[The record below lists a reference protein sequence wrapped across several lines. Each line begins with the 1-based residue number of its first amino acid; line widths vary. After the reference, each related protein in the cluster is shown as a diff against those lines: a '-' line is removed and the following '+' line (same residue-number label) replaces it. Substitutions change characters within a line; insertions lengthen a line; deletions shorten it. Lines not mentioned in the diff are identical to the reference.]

1 MNKRQYLLGLV
12 FASIMGATLALGGYQ
27 LLNEGQ
33 SRQPY
38 MAETVPV
45 AVEQV
50 NHTYTATVPK
60 ELNFV
65 EAAKQVTP
73 GVVHI
78 RSTMEATTASR
89 SNDPFDQY
97 FRQFFGD
104 QGRGGYQ
111 QRPSVGTGSG
121 VIISSDGYIATNNHV
136 IDNATDIEI
145 LLNDNR
151 TYKAKLVG
159 VDPTTDLA
167 LLKIEEHGLPVVTF
181 ANSDVIEVGEWVLAI
196 GNPFEFRSTVT
207 AGIVSAKGR
216 NINILRNR
224 KGNSIES
231 FIQTDAAVNP
241 GNSGGALVDL
251 SGQLVGINT
260 AIATPTGS
268 YAGYSFAVPSNLIK
282 KVVADLKDYG
292 EVQRALLGVSIQSVN
307 SELAE
312 QKGLDVLQGVYVS
325 EVGVNSGAKEA
336 GIKQG
341 DVIVALNG
349 QRVDKS
355 SELQE
360 KVAVN
365 RPGDTIDVT
374 YLRGGEERTVS
385 VLLRNDLGTTAIVEA
400 TDKSVLFEG
409 ATFEDVSQQ
418 DMSRL
423 RIDSGAKLVILDDG
437 LWKDSGIKEGFI
449 ITRIKS
455 KSVKNIAVLTKILDE
470 LPNGTGVLI
479 EGVYPS
485 GQRAYYAI
493 GL

>member
-12 FASIMGATLALGGYQ
+12 FASVMGASLALGGYQ
-27 LLNEGQ
+27 LFKDDSKQQYVLE
-33 SRQPY
+33 S
-38 MAETVPV
+38 PV
-45 AVEQV
+45 APIEKV
-50 NHTYTATVPK
+50 NYTAAIPK

-65 EAAKQVTP
+65 DAAKQVTP

-78 RSTMEATTASR
+78 RSTVEATVTSR
-89 SNDPFDQY
+89 SSDPFDQY
-97 FRQFFGD
+97 FRQFFGE
-104 QGRGGYQ
+104 QRGGGYQ

-136 IDNATDIEI
+136 IDKATDIEI

-167 LLKIEEHGLPVVTF
+167 LLKIEEHGLPVVAF
-181 ANSDVIEVGEWVLAI
+181 ADSDVIEVGEWVLAV

-207 AGIVSAKGR
+207 AGIISAKGR
-216 NINILRNR
+216 NINILRNSS
-224 KGNSIES
+224 GNSIES

-251 SGQLVGINT
+251 NGQLVGINT

-268 YAGYSFAVPSNLIK
+268 YAGYSFAVPSNLVK
-282 KVVADLKDYG
+282 KVVSDLKDFG
-292 EVQRALLGVSIQSVN
+292 EVQRALLGINIQSMS

-312 QKGLDVLQGVYVS
+312 QKNLDVLQGVYVA
-325 EVGVNSGAKEA
+325 GVRENSGANEA
-336 GIKQG
+336 GIEEG

-349 QRVDKS
+349 QRVYKS

-365 RPGDTIDVT
+365 RPGDQIDVT
-374 YLRGGEERTVS
+374 YLRDGEERTVS
-385 VLLRNDLGTTAIVEA
+385 VVLKNNMGTTAIVK
-400 TDKSVLFEG
+400 TSDKTVLFEG
-409 ATFEDVSQQ
+409 ATFQDVSKQ
-418 DMSRL
+418 DMARL
-423 RIDSGAKLVILDDG
+423 RIEGGAKLAILESG
-437 LWKDSGIKEGFI
+437 VWKDAGIKEGFI
-449 ITRIKS
+449 VTRIKS
-455 KSVKNIAVLTKILDE
+455 QSIDGIATLSKVLDR

-479 EGVYPS
+479 EGIYPN